1 MESNGTQ
8 WFTQD
13 RFGLMMHWGL
23 YSLPA
28 GEWKGQQCEYIG
40 EWIQSRF
47 RIPGRE
53 YGKLAE
59 AFNPVGFDAEEIV
72 RLARDCG
79 MRYIVLT
86 SKHHEGFAM
95 YHSQV
100 DAYNIYDATPFRRD
114 PIEEIAEACYKYGI
128 RLGLYYSQDL
138 DWHEPDGGGYTV
150 TSLNGGNMTW
160 TNDWDFPDNASKDY
174 TRCFENKIKPQVK
187 EILTKF
193 GELCLIWF
201 DTPRTLSLAQSQ
213 ELYDMVKHYQP
224 NCLVNS
230 RIGNGLGDYSS
241 LGDNQIP
248 AAKRT
253 GGLFETAATLND
265 TWGYKSFDQRW
276 KTPEQT
282 ITLLG
287 RLASRNVNYLLN
299 VGPDHLG
306 RIPAD
311 AQRILHRVGEWVQ
324 KNGDAIYGTDPSPFG
339 SELPQGPVTI
349 TRGSE
354 PGAGKKLYF
363 MLHHLKEVSNHTL
376 TVNGICGGV
385 KRAVVLG
392 QDQPL
397 ELRQYPAAQT
407 EGDAPRD
414 MALQQPL
421 TTAVTLPE
429 LAPDSLP
436 VVELT
441 LSAEAQ
447 VDGSILQQPNGKVV
461 LTAQQ
466 AKIDGPA
473 TLSRAA
479 SIEGWNDANTVLQWS
494 FTLYRPGDYRI
505 EVLTN
510 GFYSNPWV
518 GGHELTVRTES
529 ACLTAPLRPGREI
542 DPFLSRYCTTMS
554 SSLGVL
560 HLKSAGRQVLTLSAA
575 KINPLDTGGLKFVS
589 LQLVKV

>member
-1 MESNGTQ
+1 
-8 WFTQD
+8 
-13 RFGLMMHWGL
+13 MHWGL

-47 RIPGRE
+47 RIPGSE
-53 YGKLAE
+53 YGQLAKV
-59 AFNPVGFDAEEIV
+59 FNPIGFDAEEIV
-72 RLARDCG
+72 KLAKECG

-100 DAYNIYDATPFRRD
+100 DSYNIYDATPFHRD
-114 PIEEIAEACYKYGI
+114 PIAEIAEACYKHGI

-150 TSLNGGNMTW
+150 TSLNGGNMHW

-193 GELCLIWF
+193 GPLCLIWF

-224 NCLVNS
+224 DCLVNS

-265 TWGYKSFDQRW
+265 TWGYKSFDQHW

-282 ITLLG
+282 VTLLG

-311 AQRILHRVGEWVQ
+311 AQRILRRVGEWIEV
-324 KNGDAIYGTDPSPFG
+324 NGEAIYGTDPSPFAA
-339 SELPQGPVTI
+339 EPPQGPFTI
-349 TRGSE
+349 SHDN
-354 PGAGKKLYF
+354 PGAQRKLYW
-363 MLHHLKEVSNHTL
+363 MLHHPQEIDGNQLAL
-376 TVNGICGGV
+376 NGICGKV
-385 KRAVVLG
+385 EKAVILG

-397 ELRQYPAAQT
+397 ELRQYPASPSSCSAASQ
-407 EGDAPRD
+407 DP
-414 MALQQPL
+414 ALQEAL
-421 TTAVTLPE
+421 TTSIVLPE
-429 LAPDSLP
+429 LEPNNLP

-441 LSAEAQ
+441 LSPGTRI
-447 VDGSILQQPNGKVV
+447 DGSILQQPDGKVI
-461 LTAQQ
+461 LTAPQ

-473 TLSRAA
+473 HLSRAA
-479 SIEGWNDANTVLQWS
+479 SIEDWTDTGSRLQWD
-494 FTLYRPGDYRI
+494 FTLYQPGDYRLEI
-505 EVLTN
+505 RTN
-510 GFYSNPWV
+510 GFYSNAWI
-518 GGHELTVRTES
+518 GGHELVIRAGDAS
-529 ACLTAPLRPGREI
+529 LKAVVQPGQEI
-542 DPFLSRYCTTMS
+542 DPFLSRYCITMS
-554 SSLGVL
+554 STLGVL
-560 HLKSAGRQVLTLSAA
+560 HLGSAGRQTLTLAAA

-589 LQLVKV
+589 LYLTKV

>member
-1 MESNGTQ
+1 MEPNNAQ
-8 WFTQD
+8 WFSND

-47 RIPGRE
+47 RIPGKE
-53 YGKLAE
+53 YGQLAS

-72 RLARDCG
+72 TLAKDCG

-100 DAYNIYDATPFRRD
+100 DSYNVYDATPFHRD
-114 PIEEIAEACYKYGI
+114 PIEELAEACYKHGI

-150 TSLNGGNMTW
+150 TSLNGGNMHW
-160 TNDWDFPDNASKDY
+160 TNDWDYPDNAAKNY
-174 TRCFENKIKPQVK
+174 TRCFENKIKPQVQ

-201 DTPRTLSLAQSQ
+201 DTPQTISPAQSQ

-253 GGLFETAATLND
+253 GGLFETAGTLND
-265 TWGYKSFDQRW
+265 TWGYKSFDQHW

-311 AQRILHRVGEWVQ
+311 AQRILRKVGEWVET
-324 KNGDAIYGTDPSPFG
+324 NGEAIYGAAPSPFAADF
-339 SELPQGPVTI
+339 PQGPVTI
-349 TRGSE
+349 SRDQS
-354 PGAGKKLYF
+354 AGKKLYF
-363 MLHHLKEVSNHTL
+363 MLHNPQAVKGNILA
-376 TVNGICGGV
+376 VNGICGGV
-385 KRAVVLG
+385 ERARLLG
-392 QDQPL
+392 RRQPL
-397 ELRQYPAAQT
+397 ELRQYPAT
-407 EGDAPRD
+407 EEENSAAGLKNPAVGE
-414 MALQQPL
+414 AL

-441 LSAEAQ
+441 LSAGAQ
-447 VDGSILQQPNGKVV
+447 VDGSILQQPDGNVV
-461 LTAQQ
+461 LAASQAEITGSAQ
-466 AKIDGPA
+466 
-473 TLSRAA
+473 LSRAA
-479 SIEGWNDANTVLQWS
+479 SIEGWTDTDSALRWS
-494 FTLYRPGDYRI
+494 FTLYHPGDYRI
-505 EVLTN
+505 ELRTN
-510 GFYSNPWV
+510 SFYSNPWT
-518 GGHELTVRTES
+518 GGHEVVVQTGNDYLTGV
-529 ACLTAPLRPGREI
+529 LHPGREI
-542 DPFLSRYCTTMS
+542 DPFLSRYCTTIAS
-554 SSLGVL
+554 DLGVV
-560 HLKSAGRQVLTLSAA
+560 HLENSGRHTLTLSAS
-575 KINPLDTGGLKFVS
+575 KINAQDTGGLKFVS
-589 LQLVKV
+589 LWLVRK